1 MNIKELAEQAGMQ
14 TIEYTITIQHSMDGE
29 VNIKL
34 HDVGDSESDRKA
46 IAYALEQAINLVLSG
61 DTAIFH

>member
-1 MNIKELAEQAGMQ
+1 MTD
-14 TIEYTITIQHSMDGE
+14 TIEYTVIIQHSVDGE
-29 VNIKL
+29 VSIKL

-46 IAYALEQAINLVLSG
+46 IAYALEQAIHLVLNG